1 MLTEVLVALLVGG
14 LLYFLVQRSRTQV
27 LRTEDGW
34 WGAGAPPDGGED
46 VTICPFT
53 VSTSAEEL
61 EVGCPLR
68 LSHSLSVRQS

>member
-46 VTICPFT
+46 VTIRPFT

-61 EVGCPLR
+61 EVGFPLL
-68 LSHSLSVRQS
+68 LSRSL